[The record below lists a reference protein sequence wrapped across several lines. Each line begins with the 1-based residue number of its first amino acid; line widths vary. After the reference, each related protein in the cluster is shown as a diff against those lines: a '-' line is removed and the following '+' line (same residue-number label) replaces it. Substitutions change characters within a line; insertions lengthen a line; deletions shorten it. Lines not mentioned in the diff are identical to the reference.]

1 MTSLL
6 KHITKMIILNI
17 LQSPVPSSESSTQSR
32 SRKRHLEEPCA
43 GPSKKRKKPQAPVPK
58 GKGTSRGKGKGK
70 GKAPAA
76 SARRRK
82 NDDEEFEEE
91 QVLLKKQQETMRA
104 EVGRLT
110 KRQMADILCQA
121 INFDPRLMMQPA
133 ARQPGGYHP
142 QPGDAVPNWCIC
154 GRCREMPTQS
164 ERRCCG
170 KAKCL
175 SLYPDFDLLILH
187 ERVLALARIFR
198 RDLLVFEDD
207 VDLMRANRHQAYRQ
221 FTLWSYG
228 RLGAG
233 DRRVI
238 PSCCVWRIRDKFPDP
253 FGQYKGYIRSRL
265 G

>member
-1 MTSLL
+1 MTARDGCD
-6 KHITKMIILNI
+6 NY
-17 LQSPVPSSESSTQSR
+17 
-32 SRKRHLEEPCA
+32 
-43 GPSKKRKKPQAPVPK
+43 GKPQAPVSK
-58 GKGTSRGKGKGK
+58 GKVASERNGKGK

-82 NDDEEFEEE
+82 NTDDEEFEEE
-91 QVLLKKQQETMRA
+91 QVLLEKQQENVRA

-110 KRQMADILCQA
+110 KPQMAAILCQA
-121 INFDPRLMMQPA
+121 IDLDPRLMLHVMQPA
-133 ARQPGGYHP
+133 PRQPGGYHP

-154 GRCREMPTQS
+154 RRCREMPTQF

-170 KAKCL
+170 KAKLVPFSLPSKCFL
-175 SLYPDFDLLILH
+175 SLVAIDFDLLILN
-187 ERVLALARIFR
+187 ERVVALARIFR

-207 VDLMRANRHQAYRQ
+207 VDLMRANQHQAYRQ
-221 FTLWSYG
+221 FILWSYG